1 LKSRRYCATLEQ
13 MKNKISAVFFLFLL
27 AQEVPASE
35 IKAMAG
41 MNLGKYLFSGE
52 ITTLNRQQKT
62 GFDFGIGWVF
72 DLNVNL
78 KLEVN
83 AFYSQKGAKASL
95 AYTPETTISGY
106 YKNSAINFPFFL
118 KYKFKDKASPYIAFG
133 PEFIFVTAHHLIFP
147 ETGDNIDLIDNTKKF
162 LLAFDALL
170 GYEWPLGKWGMS
182 AEIRYSRRLGNFL
195 IDPEVKVGSESVTF
209 LLGGVYYL

>member
-1 LKSRRYCATLEQ
+1 MGRKIAT
-13 MKNKISAVFFLFLL
+13 VFFLFLVS
-27 AQEVPASE
+27 QTTKASE

-52 ITTLNRQQKT
+52 ITALNRQQKT
-62 GFDFGIGWVF
+62 GFDFGFGWVF
-72 DLNVNL
+72 DLNLNF
-78 KLEVN
+78 KLEVD
-83 AFYSQKGAKASL
+83 AFFSQKGAKASIT
-95 AYTPETTISGY
+95 YTSEKTVSGY
-106 YKNSAINFPFFL
+106 YKNSAINFPVLF
-118 KYKFKDKASPYIAFG
+118 KYRLKDKASPYIALG

-147 ETGDNIDLIDNTKKF
+147 ETNDDLDLIDNTNKF

-170 GYEWPLGKWGMS
+170 GYEWPLGKWGIA

-195 IDPEVKVGSESVTF
+195 IDPEIKVGSESITF